1 MHTRVGGWELVRD
14 QSVNQALKQWLWE
27 GGVSQWFLL
36 SSFLSCTPTII
47 PVFSYQSPFLSL
59 SFLLPFFLF
68 FLTSSQSF
76 LYICFLEFPFP
87 HHSCTS
93 DPCFRPLTTFHLTVR
108 GKQTSRDKFMA
119 SQKAPFFWGGTCP
132 NMAGWLLPLD
142 IRFLSPP
149 GQSWRRANLLTT
161 PRLPHRARAL
171 GARLR
176 HWCSQESELRDGGL
190 VIHRGTDSMC
200 KYIKVTRSQ
209 VSCCQRR
216 ELQIWEGK
224 INPEVSDWKWR

>member
-1 MHTRVGGWELVRD
+1 MRLDHIPLGGLGKSLGVSGSYHTGVSVGCWICGLRDGKSLLPLEKHLCSLNLMHTRVGGWELVRD

-119 SQKAPFFWGGTCP
+119 S
-132 NMAGWLLPLD
+132 
-142 IRFLSPP
+142 
-149 GQSWRRANLLTT
+149 
-161 PRLPHRARAL
+161 
-171 GARLR
+171 
-176 HWCSQESELRDGGL
+176 
-190 VIHRGTDSMC
+190 
-200 KYIKVTRSQ
+200 
-209 VSCCQRR
+209 
-216 ELQIWEGK
+216 
-224 INPEVSDWKWR
+224 